1 MTYRENLM
9 QNNLKNTIFR
19 LAVNSKIQLGML
31 FIVWLV
37 TVASRFIANGMS
49 FGFDY
54 NIFQPDGVLYA
65 LRTYMFLG
73 EDQLASAKL
82 IESWYFTHASSGK
95 HFDPESILPQNS
107 PAWGL
112 VAPRILYP
120 LLSIPFVSLFGMVG
134 LLVVPSLSLLL
145 LVFCIY
151 FIAKKYSQPN
161 FGLVL
166 GLAILMSPTILRWMI
181 ANITDSLFVG
191 LFALVCLIFE
201 SKRNSSQFIV
211 IIGFLII
218 LTSLTRFATPIWLS
232 LALVDFVKG
241 KRIRSL
247 FILVSSLIATIP
259 TYLTQPSNSVL
270 PREGELTTIEK
281 LIALPESFGKILFFE
296 MAQLAVLDRLLL
308 VILVLALILSLK
320 SLRNETS
327 LRFIAVLLSVWAI
340 GAINGSIGVNFRY
353 QLPVISFAC
362 AVLIAHSDDLRNW
375 LFGTIGNIKRKE
387 AQ

>member
-1 MTYRENLM
+1 M
-9 QNNLKNTIFR
+9 QKNIKNSILR
-19 LAVNSKIQLGML
+19 LAINSRIQLALL
-31 FIVWLV
+31 FIVWLIA
-37 TVASRFIANGMS
+37 VASRFIANGMS
-49 FGFDY
+49 FSFDY

-82 IESWYFTHASSGK
+82 IESWYFTHASSGT
-95 HFDPESILPQNS
+95 HFDPESILPQNN

-134 LLVVPSLSLLL
+134 LLVIPSLSLLL

-151 FIAKKYSQPN
+151 FIAKKYAQPN

-166 GLAILMSPTILRWMI
+166 GLTILMSPTVLRWMV

-191 LFALVCLIFE
+191 LFALVCLVFE
-201 SKRNSSQFIV
+201 SKRNNSQFILM
-211 IIGFLII
+211 IGFLII
-218 LTSLTRFATPIWLS
+218 LTSLTRFATPIWLA

-241 KRIRSL
+241 KRVRSL
-247 FILVSSLIATIP
+247 FISVTSLIATIP

-281 LIALPESFGKILFFE
+281 LLALPESFGKILFFE
-296 MAQLAVLDRLLL
+296 VAQLAVLDRLLL
-308 VILVLALILSLK
+308 IILALALILSLK
-320 SLRNETS
+320 SVRNDTS
-327 LRFIAVLLSVWAI
+327 LRFLAVLLSVWAI
-340 GAINGSIGVNFRY
+340 GALNGSIGVNFRY

-362 AVLIAHSDDLRNW
+362 AVLIAHSNELRNW
-375 LFGTIGNIKRKE
+375 FFGAVRNIKRKE

>member
-1 MTYRENLM
+1 M
-9 QNNLKNTIFR
+9 QKNLKNSILGFAT
-19 LAVNSKIQLGML
+19 NSRSQLGLL
-31 FIVWLV
+31 FIVWV
-37 TVASRFIANGMS
+37 IAVASRFIANGMS
-49 FGFDY
+49 FSFDY

-73 EDQLASAKL
+73 EDQFASAKL

-107 PAWGL
+107 PVWGL
-112 VAPRILYP
+112 VAPRVLYP
-120 LLSIPFVSLFGMVG
+120 LLSTPFVSLFGIVG
-134 LLVVPSLSLLL
+134 LLVIPSLSLLL

-166 GLAILMSPTILRWMI
+166 GLAILMSPTVLRWMI

-191 LFALVCLIFE
+191 LFAVVCLIFE
-201 SKRNSSQFIV
+201 SKRNNFQSIF

-218 LTSLTRFATPIWLS
+218 LTSLTRFATPIWLA

-241 KRIRSL
+241 KRVRSL
-247 FILVSSLIATIP
+247 FISVTSLIATIP

-281 LIALPESFGKILFFE
+281 LLALPESFGKIFFFE
-296 MAQLAVLDRLLL
+296 VAQLAVLDRLLL
-308 VILVLALILSLK
+308 IILTLALILSVK
-320 SLRNETS
+320 SVRNETS
-327 LRFIAVLLSVWAI
+327 LRFLAVLLSVWAI

-353 QLPVISFAC
+353 QLPIISFAC
-362 AVLIAHSDDLRNW
+362 AVLIAHSNELRNW
-375 LFGTIGNIKRKE
+375 FFGAIGNIKRKE